1 MTLHFWEATQ
11 RGRVAVSGA
20 SWAPGGPGTG
30 SRSAP
35 QRGPRRGR
43 HWGKV
48 PPARCPHA
56 GRGAASPG
64 GQRPRS
70 AASRAPPPRR
80 GAGATVP
87 ATSPPT
93 EEGSQATAGVP
104 FWQRVPSPTRCFP
117 PTPRPPDSPSP
128 GYRWPAALT
137 SSAATATSSGRA
149 AAPRLPPAPIAVGAR
164 GPGGSER
171 AALARGVHAPKRPPE
186 RHLGPHV
193 LLFYAGGP
201 LATDSAREGPQTAPG
216 GPSKQ
221 PQEGSAASAATN
233 PVARPGGGGPD
244 SGPPRPGPVPRSQGS
259 EPRAA
264 PLPPGSRPRAL
275 GG

>member
-149 AAPRLPPAPIAVGAR
+149 AAPRLPPAPRCQLPSPAPAPQLSDPSSRAR
-164 GPGGSER
+164 SR
-171 AALARGVHAPKRPPE
+171 
-186 RHLGPHV
+186 LGPR
-193 LLFYAGGP
+193 LLGRRKHPMSSQTWARSGSVAPSTLLKTASSSPGRETP
-201 LATDSAREGPQTAPG
+201 DGDLDSDGLEVG
-216 GPSKQ
+216 K
-221 PQEGSAASAATN
+221 
-233 PVARPGGGGPD
+233 
-244 SGPPRPGPVPRSQGS
+244 
-259 EPRAA
+259 
-264 PLPPGSRPRAL
+264 
-275 GG
+275 